1 MLASK
6 KRLINQVLRSVG
18 HIITREPCVPAW
30 QIFFA
35 VLRVNSVMPQ
45 TVFDI
50 GVAQGTPWLYG
61 AFPDAFYYLM
71 DPARESL
78 TNMQRWPQSL
88 HAEILDV
95 ALGASE
101 DTEVIDVRD
110 EISGSTLFREVGPY
124 TSVARCDVPVR
135 LFDAIIDDFKRP
147 ALCKIDVRGAELIA
161 LHGISTRN
169 RYIGFVIIETSAT
182 AAISRCPEI
191 FDLMKRLNECGFM
204 LYDVIGLT
212 KCPPDQALAQI
223 DLASSRRT
231 VRSGA
236 IVDGGLDRIPQ

>member
-6 KRLINQVLRSVG
+6 KRLINQVLRPVG

-35 VLRVNSVMPQ
+35 VLGANSVMPQ

-78 TNMQRWPQSL
+78 PNMQRWAQSL
-88 HAEILDV
+88 HAEILDI
-95 ALGASE
+95 ALGASH

-135 LFDAIIDDFKRP
+135 LFDAIIDDFKQP

-161 LHGISTRN
+161 STAFRT
-169 RYIGFVIIETSAT
+169 E
-182 AAISRCPEI
+182 AAISVLS
-191 FDLMKRLNECGFM
+191 FLKR
-204 LYDVIGLT
+204 
-212 KCPPDQALAQI
+212 AQPR
-223 DLASSRRT
+223 LL
-231 VRSGA
+231 VVVPRSL
-236 IVDGGLDRIPQ
+236 I